1 MSRYGLSALVI
12 AIGLTC
18 VGTISAQDL
27 NSTTLRRR
35 EIAQE
40 RAQAMARDLVTSI
53 LDIQLRQF
61 EENGLESM
69 PVYLEIKTMRDNVD
83 GLVGSEMQT
92 VVDLLVKAQAGDD
105 ASRLKHFNEARDQIR
120 DVVLALMAE
129 RQRLYRR
136 LQVAKLAAQVRELI
150 QIEDRTHDRTV
161 GLLDQPV
168 QHRESIALTV
178 IQDQRDVAGLFVQ
191 LVHDLSEVTQWGG
204 KVGAG
209 AADGIRILKAAQTGV
224 HLDQADQN
232 LATGQYSEAGN
243 EQAEVIRGL
252 KRLLEKLEETRG
264 LISSDR
270 DAARKLI
277 AEITR
282 KQEELRETTKET
294 DLSQLTPD
302 ALTEKQEEIRNDLG
316 KLAQQLEDFAP
327 LQPLLEQSKAA
338 AHDAVAELFEGDQ
351 TEALADQSEVLG
363 ALAEL
368 AHQLDTAAPKDDAEK
383 SADELAEEVKKL
395 EELQENLA
403 ETAKDQAEAAET
415 AMKDAAAAQ
424 KEEAS
429 VAEELAHLADDASPA
444 PVESRLLDA
453 QEAAAEAADALQAAQ
468 EQNASPEAM
477 QSAQE
482 AIAEATDAIEKA
494 QAETAAQLA
503 DLKRKQLAV
512 EVGELARAA
521 EALERAAAAERDIAA
536 DAKEA
541 AAMPADAAKEAAADL
556 AETQQQVDKI
566 AKEVAAGLENT
577 APKVAEM
584 LKNTEPQIAQAAKDL
599 ASAAQQ
605 QNADNAKNE
614 LNEAAKGAESAS
626 DSLKH
631 AAAQL
636 RKEAGAAAKE
646 LAEMT
651 GQQLAQTSA
660 AKEAVKQS
668 LDNAATSDNLQQL
681 QAAQE
686 KIAAAQQEQMKAEGK
701 SAAAEAQELAQEIGK
716 LAQMQ
721 QQADNSAAEFNQGK
735 SNSPVDAAAKQ
746 QQVAD
751 QAESL
756 AKALGENA
764 ASPIA
769 EALQNAE
776 KAAAT
781 AAKETLG
788 GDPNKAAAAREE
800 AAAQLASAQRKAEQM
815 AAEKSNEPAGQADA
829 AAQAK
834 AAELAAEA
842 AQMAADAAPEAAAAA
857 QQAADAAK
865 AAASDLAAGKE
876 EGAAHNQA
884 AADKSLGD
892 AAEKLA
898 SAIDQAAKQLAQDL
912 GKQAPQ
918 LDQLAQDA
926 GMVDP
931 NAASA
936 LRQAEQASA
945 QGAEMASPQD
955 GSPQT
960 PSPGESQQ
968 AANDAQRSL
977 EQAAAA
983 LTAREQQLARDKSIA
998 EALSALAEQQQA
1010 ARDAIDSSAQAL
1022 ADNMPASPIG
1032 EGAEGQAQ
1040 PPISP
1045 EAAAAAQQ
1053 LQNASRQFAE
1063 AQTAAGQGAQQIS
1076 GQQEVANQPLREGL
1090 EAASQLPLPEQ
1101 SLAPAPPAS
1110 DLAMGE
1116 SGGEMNSSS
1125 QTPGGEGNQPAS
1137 NNQQLGQPAQG
1148 QSPGQQMA
1156 DASASQAM
1164 PGMSQDLGQTS
1175 SELGTGLVPNSP
1187 QTTAD
1192 AIAGGE
1198 AVQQALQAM
1207 PAAPQQG
1214 GMPGQVAGAPKPG
1227 VGDGPTAQAPSPS
1240 AANAAT
1246 PGQKPQQ
1253 GASSSVAAAGG
1264 TSQGGQQTENQD
1276 GAEMPLSL
1284 SPEPEGGDSQAN
1296 LADGDSDA
1304 QARRFDNEPWF
1315 AKLPPGLQKAIQ
1327 AGGRRQP
1334 PRGYEQRLRR
1344 YFENVD

>member
-1 MSRYGLSALVI
+1 MSRYVLSALVMT
-12 AIGLTC
+12 IGLSL
-18 VGTISAQDL
+18 VGTTAAQEL
-27 NSTTLRRR
+27 NATNLRRR

-61 EENGLESM
+61 EENGLAAM
-69 PVYLEIKTMRDNVD
+69 PVYVEIKTMRDNVD
-83 GLVGSEMQT
+83 GLVGSEMQA
-92 VVDLLVKAQAGDD
+92 VVELLVQAQEGDQ

-120 DVVLALMAE
+120 EVVLALMAE

-136 LQVAKLAAQVRELI
+136 LQIAKLAAQVRELI
-150 QIEDRTHDRTV
+150 VIEERTRDRTV

-168 QHRESIALTV
+168 QQRESVALTV

-191 LVHDLSEVTQWGG
+191 LVHDLSEVTEWGG

-232 LATGQYSEAGN
+232 LATGQYTEAGQ
-243 EQAEVIRGL
+243 EQAEVIKGL

-277 AEITR
+277 EEITK

-302 ALTEKQEEIRNDLG
+302 ALTEKQEEIRNELG
-316 KLAQQLEDFAP
+316 KLAQQLEDFEP

-351 TEALADQSEVLG
+351 AEALADQSEVLG

-368 AHQLDTAAPKDDAEK
+368 AHQLDSAAPKDDAEK
-383 SADELAEEVKKL
+383 SADELAEDVKKL
-395 EELQENLA
+395 EELQNKLA
-403 ETAKDQAEAAET
+403 ETAKDQAAAAET
-415 AMKDAAAAQ
+415 AIKDPAAAQ
-424 KEEAS
+424 QEEAS
-429 VAEELAHLADDASPA
+429 VAEELAHLADEASPA

-453 QEAAAEAADALQAAQ
+453 QEAAAEAAEALKTAQ

-482 AIAEATDAIEKA
+482 AMEQATEAIEKA

-536 DAKEA
+536 DAMEA
-541 AAMPADAAKEAAADL
+541 AAMPAEEAKEAAADL
-556 AETQQQVDKI
+556 AETQQQVDKV
-566 AKEVAAGLENT
+566 AKDVAAGLENT
-577 APKVAEM
+577 APQVAEM
-584 LKNTEPQIAQAAKDL
+584 LKNSEPQIAEAAKDL

-605 QNADNAKNE
+605 QNAESAAKD
-614 LNEAAKGAESAS
+614 LNEAAEGAKSAS
-626 DSLKH
+626 ESLKQ

-636 RKEAGAAAKE
+636 RKEAGQAAQE

-668 LDNAATSDNLQQL
+668 LDNAPSGDNLEQL

-686 KIAAAQQEQMKAEGK
+686 KIAEAQMEQMKAEGK
-701 SAAAEAQELAQEIGK
+701 TAAAEAQQLAQEIGK
-716 LAQMQ
+716 IAEMQ
-721 QQADNSAAEFNQGK
+721 QQANAAAAELNQGK
-735 SNSPVDAAAKQ
+735 ANSPVDAAAKQ
-746 QQVAD
+746 QQVSD
-751 QAESL
+751 QAEML
-756 AKALGENA
+756 AQEADGG
-764 ASPIA
+764 IA

-781 AAKETLG
+781 AAKETLS

-815 AAEKSNEPAGQADA
+815 AAEKGNEPAGQPDA

-842 AQMAADAAPEAAAAA
+842 AQMAADAAPEASAAA
-857 QQAADAAK
+857 QHAADAAE
-865 AAASDLAAGKE
+865 AAAENLASGEAD
-876 EGAAHNQA
+876 GAAQNQA
-884 AADKSLGD
+884 EADKSLGD
-892 AAEKLA
+892 AAQKLA
-898 SAIDQAAKQLAQDL
+898 SAIDQAAQQMAQEL

-936 LRQAEQASA
+936 LRQAEQASQ
-945 QGAEMASPQD
+945 QGAEMNSPQAD
-955 GSPQT
+955 GSPAT
-960 PSPGESQQ
+960 PAPGEMQQ
-968 AANDAQRSL
+968 AAESAQRSL
-977 EQAAAA
+977 QQAAAA

-998 EALSALAEQQQA
+998 EALAALAEQQQA

-1022 ADNMPASPIG
+1022 ADNMPSPPMG
-1032 EGAEGQAQ
+1032 DAAEGQAQ

-1053 LQNASRQFAE
+1053 LANASRQFAE
-1063 AQTAAGQGAQQIS
+1063 AQTATGQGAQQIS
-1076 GQQEVANQPLREGL
+1076 GQQEVANMPLREGL

-1125 QTPGGEGNQPAS
+1125 QTPGGEGNQPSS

-1148 QSPGQQMA
+1148 QGPEQQMA
-1156 DASASQAM
+1156 DASASQSM
-1164 PGMSQDLGQTS
+1164 PGMGQDLGQTS
-1175 SELGTGLVPNSP
+1175 NELGTGLVPNSP
-1187 QTTAD
+1187 QATAD

-1198 AVQQALQAM
+1198 AVQQALAAM
-1207 PAAPQQG
+1207 PAPPQEG
-1214 GMPGQVAGAPKPG
+1214 AMPGQTAGAPKPG

-1240 AANAAT
+1240 AANAPT
-1246 PGQKPQQ
+1246 PGQKPQP
-1253 GASSSVAAAGG
+1253 GATSSVAAAGG
-1264 TSQGGQQTENQD
+1264 TSQGGEQTQNQD

-1284 SPEPEGGDSQAN
+1284 SPEPEGGESQAS

-1304 QARRFDNEPWF
+1304 KARRFDNEPWF

-1327 AGGRRQP
+1327 AGARREP